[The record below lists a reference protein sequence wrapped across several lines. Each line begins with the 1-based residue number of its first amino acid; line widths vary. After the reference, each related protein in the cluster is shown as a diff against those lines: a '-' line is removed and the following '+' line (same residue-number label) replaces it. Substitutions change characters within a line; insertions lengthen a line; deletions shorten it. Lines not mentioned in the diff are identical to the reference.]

1 MDDQEEL
8 VLDEH
13 FGGFARLT
21 GRIEGYGRPW
31 ITLRVFALCK
41 GMSID
46 LDRDGAVIL
55 RDWLNKYL
63 GE

>member
-1 MDDQEEL
+1 MDDREGL
-8 VLDEH
+8 VLDEYA
-13 FGGFARLT
+13 GTARLT
-21 GRIEGYGRPW
+21 GKIKGFCLSY
-31 ITLRVFALCK
+31 ITLATEISPCLTA
-41 GMSID
+41 SID